1 MGGAAAVG
9 VSGGGAGPLGSD
21 WKRRTAD
28 APAAA
33 DSDGPAA
40 APVVDSGNHIN
51 NSSSSC
57 SSSSC
62 SSTGETCFDG
72 GVTIAAFCWVVFV
85 VVVVVVVVVVILFR
99 LALVVRRWRRP
110 KHTRRLA
117 GLVRSPCRPRLK
129 PGAGAGGPASACP
142 SPSSPPSPSFQV
154 TRLFTFDLVRRCRVG
169 RGKRG
174 VVGIGQRNPAPPP
187 PSLAPPPAVPSSSEC
202 VWPLRKTSLSL
213 SLSLYVVV
221 IDRQSIEKRSDPAAS
236 RRNRFLHRRM
246 SCAVVEG
253 GGITPSTTH
262 RSGIV
267 GFLVFVFFFHGDFF
281 FECIAVRV
289 KKVRTR
295 NACQW
300 VTFTAPVP
308 TLSRIRGRAK
318 TGPVKVA
325 RVPPSPPLPPSPS
338 PSPSRLF
345 ALLIAALF
353 FCLVSI
359 LWFARFPSPKRKKK
373 PTKNGRRL
381 QRRDVDSA
389 LIVRRRRLFGFAAI
403 AATELSSKT
412 ATSFRRR
419 PIRCERLR
427 PTSFFFVFRFVLFF
441 WFFLLTV
448 SPQSENEGLLIG
460 VGKKKNLFGRPLP
473 ARPWSFS
480 SVLM

>member
-1 MGGAAAVG
+1 MG

-142 SPSSPPSPSFQV
+142 SPPPPPPPPFPV

-281 FECIAVRV
+281 FRMYCCSSQESANSERV
-289 KKVRTR
+289 PVGHFHRTGPDLESNTRPRKNWPSESGSSAPFPPPPHLHPHPLLDSSLFLSPRFSFVWFRFSGSPVFRLRNEKK
-295 NACQW
+295 NQQ
-300 VTFTAPVP
+300 
-308 TLSRIRGRAK
+308 K
-318 TGPVKVA
+318 TGDVYNDET
-325 RVPPSPPLPPSPS
+325 L
-338 PSPSRLF
+338 
-345 ALLIAALF
+345 
-353 FCLVSI
+353 
-359 LWFARFPSPKRKKK
+359 
-373 PTKNGRRL
+373 TRR
-381 QRRDVDSA
+381 
-389 LIVRRRRLFGFAAI
+389 
-403 AATELSSKT
+403 
-412 ATSFRRR
+412 
-419 PIRCERLR
+419 
-427 PTSFFFVFRFVLFF
+427 
-441 WFFLLTV
+441 
-448 SPQSENEGLLIG
+448 
-460 VGKKKNLFGRPLP
+460 
-473 ARPWSFS
+473 
-480 SVLM
+480 